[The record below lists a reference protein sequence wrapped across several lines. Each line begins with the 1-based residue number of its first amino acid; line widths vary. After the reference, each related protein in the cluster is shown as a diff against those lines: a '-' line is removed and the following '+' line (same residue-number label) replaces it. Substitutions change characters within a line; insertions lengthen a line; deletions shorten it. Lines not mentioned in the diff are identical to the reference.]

1 MEGKNEEGRN
11 RGGLGIGASWV
22 FGGREKK
29 KWKKEKLRKS
39 EWRKKKKKK
48 KRKRKKEKNQ
58 SPQGSRT
65 YRDRNKVVRDGVG
78 EQGQRL
84 ELGLGGRKGK
94 KSAKK
99 KGKENGRNT
108 RNGELQKTRGPKG
121 GNVHREDHRGLFP
134 AKRKLASIGT

>member
-1 MEGKNEEGRN
+1 MRKGEIGEGSESARVGF
-11 RGGLGIGASWV
+11 LGE
-22 FGGREKK
+22 EKK
-29 KWKKEKLRKS
+29 KNG
-39 EWRKKKKKK
+39 KKKNSENQNGEK